1 VSTPSTTTPLPP
13 PPGERRGLL
22 IAAVA
27 PPEPLDQGRALYRTV
42 QPCRALGELPEV
54 TAVSGSPLSPALVES
69 GLLLTADVLVLR
81 DVAEPDL
88 LPIIATRRR
97 RGLLTVYEI
106 TSHLYAEPTGD
117 PTPRADAGP
126 SRQLARP
133 VDLVARALP
142 SLLAR
147 QADGV
152 QFATRTLE
160 AQFSALNPRRAVF
173 PSQLWDAPPPL
184 PLRRLDQVVIGWG
197 GPRAHRNDLRS
208 VLPALEGIMDRHPEV
223 VFSVMGD
230 PAVQP
235 LLASLPAER
244 VSFSAWG
251 TLRDYYRFLE
261 RIDIG
266 LAPLSPSPYDRC
278 RSDIRFVEYAAHGVL
293 AICAEIDPFRDVVRP
308 GQTGY
313 LYRDAAELET
323 VLERAL
329 AEGEVRAAIPARAA
343 RYVASERLEKGHAP
357 ARLGFYLAVAAQV
370 GMTLGRGAGGPR
382 PPFPPPVLVDEQAA
396 PLTFPGS
403 RYVALGQ
410 GAVERLLAEG
420 VAHRAAGA
428 LDEARRCFA
437 EAARQAPQSHLPLL
451 CLGTVEPPDAAVEA
465 LARAE
470 AMNPLSCQ
478 APYLRG
484 LRLLERGAE
493 AEAVAAFER
502 ARTIAP
508 TFGAPQERLGELC
521 EAAGRLDEACRLYE
535 EAALQ
540 NGSLALPIA
549 RLATLAMRDGKMDK
563 AVGLL
568 ERSLGNDPDLWLTNF
583 LLGRAYVELKRFH
596 QARVHLTRALV
607 GADKERAEVL
617 TALAKAEAGLG
628 NDDAARAAR
637 EEASKP

>member
-1 VSTPSTTTPLPP
+1 VSTPSTTTLVPP
-13 PPGERRGLL
+13 PSGERRGIL

-54 TAVSGSPLSPALVES
+54 AAVSGSPLSPALVES
-69 GLLLTADVLVLR
+69 GLLLTADVLVIR
-81 DVAEPDL
+81 DVADPDL

-97 RGLLTVYEI
+97 RGLLTIYEI

-117 PTPRADAGP
+117 STPQGEDGPPRA
-126 SRQLARP
+126 RARP
-133 VDLVARALP
+133 GDLGARAPP

-208 VLPALEGIMDRHPEV
+208 VIPALQGIMDRHPEV

-235 LLASLPAER
+235 LLAALPAER
-244 VSFSAWG
+244 VSFSPWG

-266 LAPLSPSPYDRC
+266 LAPLSGSPYDRC

-293 AICAEIDPFRDVVRP
+293 AICAEVDPFRDVVRP

-343 RYVASERLEKGHAP
+343 RYVASERLEKAHAP
-357 ARLGFYLAVAAQV
+357 ARLGFYLSVAAQV

-382 PPFPPPVLVDEQAA
+382 PPFPPPGLVDEAAA
-396 PLTFPGS
+396 PLTFPES
-403 RYVALGQ
+403 RYVGLGQ
-410 GAVERLLAEG
+410 GEVERLLAEG

-428 LDEARRCFA
+428 RDEARRCFA
-437 EAARQAPQSHLPLL
+437 EAAQRAPQSYLPQL
-451 CLGTVEPPDAAVEA
+451 CLGTVEEPDAAVEA

-484 LRLLERGAE
+484 VRLLERGAD
-493 AEAVAAFER
+493 AVAAFER
-502 ARTIAP
+502 ARAIAP
-508 TFGAPQERLGELC
+508 IFGAPQERLGELC

-549 RLATLAMRDGKMDK
+549 RLATLAMREGKMDK

-596 QARVHLTRALV
+596 QARVHLTRALA

-617 TALAKAEAGLG
+617 TALARAEAGLG
-628 NDDAARAAR
+628 NDDAARNAR
-637 EEASKP
+637 EAASKI